1 MHYNEKIIID
11 TIKNYYPIKM
21 EIEYKNLPLKF
32 FAKENKQHFLA
43 VEFFKISELYAIYLF
58 RSDNIENA
66 TEFIEDFNNRDI
78 AFQIEDLKTLETI
91 LNANS
96 LVG

>member
-1 MHYNEKIIID
+1 MHYNEKTIIN
-11 TIKNYYPIKM
+11 TIKNYYPIEM

-43 VEFFKISELYAIYLF
+43 VEFFKNSELYAIYLF

-66 TEFIEDFNNRDI
+66 TEFIEDFNNRDV
-78 AFQIEDLKTLETI
+78 AFQIGDLKTLETI

>member
-11 TIKNYYPIKM
+11 TIKNYYPIEM

-32 FAKENKQHFLA
+32 FSKENKQHFLA
-43 VEFFKISELYAIYLF
+43 VEFLKISELYANYLF
-58 RSDNIENA
+58 CSDNIENA

>member
-1 MHYNEKIIID
+1 MNYNEKAIIN
-11 TIKNYYPIKM
+11 TIKNYYPIEM
-21 EIEYKNLPLKF
+21 EIEYKNLHLKF
-32 FAKENKQHFLA
+32 FAKENKEHFLA
-43 VEFFKISELYAIYLF
+43 VEFFKISELYVVYLF

-66 TEFIEDFNNRDI
+66 TEFIADFNNRDV
-78 AFQIEDLKTLETI
+78 AFQIVDLKTLETI